1 MLVRQLHW
9 SWRRTCFCFRL
20 QHVVLRQQSGILW
33 WPKPPKCLQ
42 QYQCPSDYSPLFS
55 LDCRFMEI
63 SRMLQVSNCL
73 HPISVRSSPVLFFSI
88 SDNVGGRTLANAV
101 GVSSNTIESCTLA
114 CYNGGYTLAGM
125 EYSAECWCGTSI
137 QAGGAPASATDC
149 NMLCSG
155 NSTEYCGGPNRLTLY
170 NYTGTPSTTP
180 PPTRTDGLS
189 PVTGLPGNWTYN
201 GCWT

>member
-1 MLVRQLHW
+1 M
-9 SWRRTCFCFRL
+9 
-20 QHVVLRQQSGILW
+20 LRQQPGILW
-33 WPKPPKCLQ
+33 WTKPPQRLPK
-42 QYQCPSDYSPLFS
+42 YQRPPDYGPLFS
-55 LDCRFMEI
+55 FDGRFMEVP
-63 SRMLQVSNCL
+63 RMLQVSSCL
-73 HPISVRSSPVLFFSI
+73 DLVSVRPFLIIFFST
-88 SDNVGGRTLANAV
+88 SDNIGGRTLANAV
-101 GVSSNTIESCTLA
+101 GVTSNTIESCTLA
-114 CYNGGYTLAGM
+114 CQNAGYTLAGM

-137 QAGGAPASATDC
+137 QAGGAPASASDC

-180 PPTRTDGLS
+180 PPRTDGLS